1 MRIDQLIP
9 AFHQGD
15 AIGDTAYHMKQFFLS
30 QGFQSEIYCLSRD
43 QGLESDSCLF
53 EKFPV
58 QNPSDI
64 CILHF
69 GLPSPLTKA
78 LVDMSSRKVII
89 YHNITPSKFFQE
101 YSLEMARIT
110 DIGRK
115 ELKTLAPH
123 VELAFADSEYN
134 RQELVDCGYKNT
146 EVLPLFVDFSKYD
159 KPIDRM
165 TYDLYK
171 DGRTNILFA
180 GRVVPNKKIEDLIK
194 VVFIYKKY
202 VSPLVRLIVVGKTSS
217 LPGYYK
223 GLVQL
228 ADEFYLKPEEML
240 FTGHIPDEEMFA
252 LYKASDVFLSM
263 SEHEGFGLPFI
274 ESLVFDLPVIA
285 YDCTAVSSTLDGAGI
300 LIKRKKLDYIAEL
313 IEMIAHNSGLR
324 KKIISGQR
332 ERLKRFKEMNLDE
345 FLLKNLK
352 GLLS

>member
-1 MRIDQLIP
+1 MRIDQIIP

-15 AIGDTAYHMKQFFLS
+15 AIGDTAYHMKRFFLS

-43 QGLESDSCLF
+43 SGLENDSRLF
-53 EKFPV
+53 DEFP
-58 QNPSDI
+58 PPISSDI
-64 CILHF
+64 CLLHF

-78 LVDMSSRKVII
+78 LIDMSSRKVII
-89 YHNITPSKFFQE
+89 YHNITPSKFFQN
-101 YSLEMARIT
+101 YSEEMARIT

-115 ELKTLAPH
+115 ELEILVPH
-123 VELAFADSEYN
+123 VELALADSEYN

-146 EVLPLFVDFSKYD
+146 EVLPLFVDFSKYN

-194 VVFIYKKY
+194 VVFYYKKY

-228 ADEFYLKPEEML
+228 ADEFYLKPEEIL

-252 LYKASDVFLSM
+252 LYKASDVFLSL

-285 YDCTAVSSTLDGAGI
+285 YDCTAVSSTLEGAGI
-300 LIKRKKLDYIAEL
+300 LIKNKRLDYIAEL
-313 IEMIAHNSGLR
+313 VGLVAR
-324 KKIISGQR
+324 DAEVQKKIIDGQR
-332 ERLKRFKEMNLDE
+332 ERLKRFQEMKLDE
-345 FLLKNLK
+345 FLLKSLK
-352 GLLS
+352 GLLP

>member
-9 AFHQGD
+9 AFHRGD
-15 AIGDTAYHMKQFFLS
+15 AIGDTAFHMKRFFLS

-43 QGLESDSCLF
+43 EGLEGDSRLF
-53 EKFPV
+53 DEYPI
-58 QNPSDI
+58 PTSTDI

-78 LVDMSSRKVII
+78 LIDMSGRKVII
-89 YHNITPSKFFQE
+89 YHNITPSEFFLE
-101 YSLEMARIT
+101 YSEEMARIT

-115 ELKTLAPH
+115 ELKALSPH
-123 VELAFADSEYN
+123 VELALADSEYN
-134 RQELVDCGYKNT
+134 RQELVDSGYKNT
-146 EVLPLFVDFSKYD
+146 AVLPLFVDFSKYD

-194 VVFIYKKY
+194 VVFYYKKY

-217 LPGYYK
+217 LPGYYR

-228 ADEFYLKPEEML
+228 ADEFYLKPEEIL

-252 LYKASDVFLSM
+252 FYKASDVFLSL

-285 YDCTAVSSTLDGAGI
+285 FDCTAVSSTLGGAGI
-300 LIKRKKLDYIAEL
+300 LIKNKRFDYIAEL
-313 IEMIAHNSGLR
+313 IELVARDSGLR
-324 KKIISGQR
+324 KKIIEGQR
-332 ERLKRFKEMNLDE
+332 ERLKRFQEMKPDD
-345 FLLKNLK
+345 FLLKSLK
-352 GLLS
+352 GLLP